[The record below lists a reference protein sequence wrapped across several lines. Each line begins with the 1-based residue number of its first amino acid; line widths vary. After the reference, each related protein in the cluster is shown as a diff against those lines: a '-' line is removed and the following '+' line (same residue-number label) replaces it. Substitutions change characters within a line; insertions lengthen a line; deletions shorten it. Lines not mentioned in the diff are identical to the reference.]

1 MNAKETLI
9 AALTGIALLAS
20 PVAAGGPVVIE
31 DEYDVT
37 EPAPRNEWVLPVVI
51 GAVILCAIACG
62 GDDDAPVVQ
71 PPKEPGPV
79 CFSEGC

>member
-1 MNAKETLI
+1 MKKLALI
-9 AALTGIALLAS
+9 LALTTAIPAQ
-20 PVAAGGPVVIE
+20 AGGPVVIE

-62 GDDDAPVVQ
+62 GSDDAPVVQ
-71 PPKEPGPV
+71 PPKVV
-79 CFSEGC
+79 CRGDC

>member
-1 MNAKETLI
+1 MKKLALLL
-9 AALTGIALLAS
+9 ALTTAIPAH
-20 PVAAGGPVVIE
+20 AGGPVLTIE

-71 PPKEPGPV
+71 PPKET
-79 CFSEGC
+79 CFKEGC